1 MKLKSLAQGLVI
13 AGLAS
18 HVLAQEAQRVEITG
32 SSIKRIQAEGALPVQ
47 VIKAADL
54 EKQGISTVEQLV
66 QSISAAG
73 NGLDNL
79 ATNQGGDFLNSLLLT
94 GKSTNNGAS
103 GISLRGFGSGDTL
116 VLLNGRRVATHG
128 SSGKSADLNSIPL
141 SALDRVEILKDGA
154 SAIYGTDA
162 IGGVINFILK
172 REYTGLE
179 VSGFADATQNGGGD
193 KVKANVLY
201 GVGALDRDGYNF
213 MVSLGVDS
221 NSRLRGSQRSFHN
234 GYQPER
240 GLAPDTTGTPYANVA
255 AASGTAYATAR
266 QIPGFPTVGSGYN
279 RINLLA
285 LQGNCNL
292 IENQYIYRGD
302 VTGFPRS
309 NAACVY
315 DYGKDWSLMQPVDR
329 TNLVSRAAFALS
341 KDHTLTLELLASR
354 VQTSAEYTP
363 NQFTNAA
370 RGTYPRFQ
378 RNLTI
383 NPDGTFALSNAL
395 DTAGNRVSAP
405 YYPFALANA
414 INALVPGA
422 FTTTPTNAALTNA
435 NVRVRWRC
443 VACGPRQ
450 QDNTTDAN
458 RLFAGMEGVL
468 GDWDYKW
475 GLSNSQSKSD
485 TEFGGGN
492 FYAGRIAAVMQ
503 TGLVNPF
510 LLPGQSQT
518 AQALSLI
525 DFASAKGQSLYGGKS
540 TSREADVTFSNASLM
555 KFGAGSLGGAFGAS
569 LRREGFEFSD
579 GTATALDTVIGAGS
593 PAALDKVS
601 RNIKAVF
608 AELAIPIVKDLDAQ
622 LAVRH
627 DSYSD
632 FGGTTNPKAALRWQ
646 ASNNLLFRGS
656 YSRGFRAPD
665 FNSLY
670 AGLDDRGG
678 FNSDIDD
685 PLTCTA
691 TNTDGCAI
699 RPGIN
704 IQSNPNLKP
713 EKSKQWSVGMVFSPT
728 DWLSGSIDYWNTNL
742 SDRIRLIPPSEIVRN
757 PAKYAALIIR
767 DGDGVVDTVIA
778 PWTNV
783 ATDIAKG
790 LDLNLTATAKTG
802 LGKVTGTV
810 DGTYFQSY
818 KTQLVPGGPFS
829 ERVGEF
835 GDVEYG
841 YDLKVR
847 WKHTASVSL
856 AKGDWTTT
864 LTQFYTSSYKSEKYG
879 FGTGVIPAGQ
889 PSKIKSYILYNL
901 TASFSATKNTTLT
914 GGIINLLNTDPPFS
928 AHNVDNVAGA
938 GWDARVG
945 DPRGRALTVKLTH
958 KFF

>member
-1 MKLKSLAQGLVI
+1 MKLKALAQCLVL

-18 HVLAQEAQRVEITG
+18 HALAQEAQRVEITG

-179 VSGFADATQNGGGD
+179 VSGFVDATQNGGGD
-193 KVKANVLY
+193 KVKANLLY
-201 GVGALDRDGYNF
+201 GAGALDRDGYNF

-255 AASGTAYATAR
+255 QAGGTAYGTSR
-266 QIPGFPTVGSGYN
+266 QIPGFPTVTSGYN

-285 LQGNCNL
+285 LQGNCNI

-329 TNLVSRAAFALS
+329 TNLVSRASFALS
-341 KDHTLTLELLASR
+341 KDNTLSLELLASR
-354 VQTSAEYTP
+354 VKTAAEYTP

-383 NPDGTFALSNAL
+383 NPDGTFTLTNAL
-395 DTAGNRVSAP
+395 DGNGNQIVAP
-405 YYPFALANA
+405 YYPTALATA

-422 FTTTPTNAALTNA
+422 FNTALP
-435 NVRVRWRC
+435 VRVRWRC
-443 VACGPRQ
+443 IACGPRQ
-450 QDNTTDAN
+450 QDNSTDAN

-468 GDWDYKW
+468 GNWDYKW
-475 GLSNSQSKSD
+475 GLSSAQSKSE
-485 TEFGGGN
+485 TEYGGGN

-503 TGLVNPF
+503 TGLVNPW

-518 AQALSLI
+518 AQAQSLI

-540 TSREADVTFSNASLM
+540 TSREADATFSNASLM
-555 KFGAGSLGGAFGAS
+555 KLGAGSLGGAFGVS
-569 LRREGFEFSD
+569 LRREGFEFND
-579 GTATALDTVIGAGS
+579 GTTTALDTVIGAGS
-593 PAALDKVS
+593 PATLDKVS

-608 AELAIPIVKDLDAQ
+608 AELAVPIVKDLDAQ
-622 LAVRH
+622 LAVRE
-627 DSYSD
+627 S
-632 FGGTTNPKAALRWQ
+632 AQ
-646 ASNNLLFRGS
+646 
-656 YSRGFRAPD
+656 
-665 FNSLY
+665 
-670 AGLDDRGG
+670 
-678 FNSDIDD
+678 
-685 PLTCTA
+685 
-691 TNTDGCAI
+691 
-699 RPGIN
+699 RP
-704 IQSNPNLKP
+704 
-713 EKSKQWSVGMVFSPT
+713 
-728 DWLSGSIDYWNTNL
+728 
-742 SDRIRLIPPSEIVRN
+742 
-757 PAKYAALIIR
+757 
-767 DGDGVVDTVIA
+767 
-778 PWTNV
+778 
-783 ATDIAKG
+783 
-790 LDLNLTATAKTG
+790 
-802 LGKVTGTV
+802 
-810 DGTYFQSY
+810 
-818 KTQLVPGGPFS
+818 
-829 ERVGEF
+829 
-835 GDVEYG
+835 
-841 YDLKVR
+841 
-847 WKHTASVSL
+847 
-856 AKGDWTTT
+856 
-864 LTQFYTSSYKSEKYG
+864 
-879 FGTGVIPAGQ
+879 
-889 PSKIKSYILYNL
+889 
-901 TASFSATKNTTLT
+901 
-914 GGIINLLNTDPPFS
+914 
-928 AHNVDNVAGA
+928 
-938 GWDARVG
+938 
-945 DPRGRALTVKLTH
+945 
-958 KFF
+958 